1 MKISFGTPGCTA
13 AFLVIVSL
21 FIIAAPSTAALNTI
35 PAGGTVFIGEENL
48 DIMASGAT
56 PGSSLVWYGPGGS
69 VTASPAA
76 QVTVGDPA
84 AFYASPTSF
93 SGKTGPWFLLPGN
106 SIAFYIKEPTLEI
119 RVVDYSSDFV
129 IGSGATWVPKGDT
142 AGFRIDTNLWEM
154 ALREGVSGAPII
166 VRLTGP
172 GGIQFSSLGGYSLED
187 ISIPSVPFETGPVW
201 TTGLSEYPAG
211 TYAVVA
217 RCDAN
222 DLSNNNPSRGMAIS
236 DEVTFLLQKDN
247 PLITPTTPPQ
257 RPTHQITS
265 TLTSTIPGTVAITP
279 VTSPH
284 TNSPATQETILP
296 RETTILP
303 TTVPGFNA
311 PLVVAAVM
319 AALVLAAI
327 AGRKS

>member
-1 MKISFGTPGCTA
+1 MKISFGTRGWTA
-13 AFLVIVSL
+13 AILSIISL
-21 FIIAAPSTAALNTI
+21 LILAASSTAGLNTI

-48 DIMASGAT
+48 DITASGAV

-69 VTASPAA
+69 VTSSPAA

-84 AFYASPTSF
+84 AFYASPASF

-142 AGFRIDTNLWEM
+142 VGFRIDTNLWEM
-154 ALREGVSGAPII
+154 AIRGSVSGAPVI

-201 TTGLSEYPAG
+201 PTGLSQYPAG
-211 TYAVVA
+211 TYTVFA

-222 DLSNNNPSRGMAIS
+222 DLSDNNPSKGKAIS
-236 DEVTFLLQKDN
+236 EEVTFLLQKDN
-247 PLITPTTPPQ
+247 PLITPTTPTQ
-257 RPTHQITS
+257 RPTTNLPS
-265 TLTSTIPGTVAITP
+265 TLTPICSDTATITPLTTIQTIPIT
-279 VTSPH
+279 
-284 TNSPATQETILP
+284 TQETLTP
-296 RETTILP
+296 RETTMLP
-303 TTVPGFNA
+303 TTVPGFDA
-311 PLVVAAVM
+311 LLVIASVITAFSLAVM
-319 AALVLAAI
+319 A
-327 AGRKS
+327 GRRS